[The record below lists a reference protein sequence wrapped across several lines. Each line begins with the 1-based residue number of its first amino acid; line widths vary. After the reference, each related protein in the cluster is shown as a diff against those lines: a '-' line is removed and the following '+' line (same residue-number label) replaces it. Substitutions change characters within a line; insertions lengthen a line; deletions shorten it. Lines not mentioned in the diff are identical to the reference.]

1 MFNRILLIF
10 LLLMTS
16 ATANAD
22 YGGYL
27 GDLWK
32 LITQNGGS
40 VLPNPRDYG
49 LIITYRE
56 VNYSQKGT
64 SICSGCPNV
73 STLNGRHKL
82 AQHASNRIFG
92 RSRIDISDQTIR
104 GQNPYERGVK
114 GLFVEIG
121 SGVFN
126 EVVEIR
132 IDKLS
137 KGQIRDMDGN
147 GAILT
152 LKIIKENGAILRHEI
167 NVKFNRDFPEPVMPS
182 PAGGSGSFSDY
193 YFGGEYPDYSD
204 RPFGLTINSI
214 GELGWGAGF
223 GSWSGS
229 Y

>member
-27 GDLWK
+27 GDLWD
-32 LITQNGGS
+32 LITQKGGS

-49 LIITYRE
+49 LIISYRE

-64 SICSGCPNV
+64 STCSGCPNV
-73 STLNGRHKL
+73 STLSGRHKL

-114 GLFVEIG
+114 GLFVRLYTGEI
-121 SGVFN
+121 V
-126 EVVEIR
+126 EVR
-132 IDKLS
+132 IDTLS
-137 KGQIRDMDGN
+137 KEQIRDMDGN
-147 GAILT
+147 GAALI
-152 LKIIKENGAILRHEI
+152 LKIIKKDGMVLRHEI
-167 NVKFNRDFPEPVMPS
+167 NVKFNRDFPEPVMPAP
-182 PAGGSGSFSDY
+182 PAGSGSFSDY
-193 YFGGEYPDYSD
+193 HFGTEYPDYRDYPGAGTNGISA
-204 RPFGLTINSI
+204 
-214 GELGWGAGF
+214 LGWGWGGGWGSNGGF
-223 GSWSGS
+223 
-229 Y
+229 